1 VAATAFSNHSKN
13 IKIHQRSP
21 NVKMCTLLMVV
32 LTLLTSPPKL
42 KAVGNI
48 NHTLMT
54 SDPTLL
60 TLGICRGLR
69 E

>member
-1 VAATAFSNHSKN
+1 
-13 IKIHQRSP
+13 
-21 NVKMCTLLMVV
+21 MCTLLMVV